1 MPARML
7 HIASAHSGSPR
18 WLEIQRRA
26 LAEHIPI
33 PYTTWGS
40 VALMDPSHGAVFD
53 HVIEQKG
60 PEAGKLNHLAV
71 EISAV
76 AKEDDLLMFLA
87 PDAFPVA
94 DPMAVID
101 EAFERAALVA
111 VRRSENDGD
120 PQPHPCFCVT
130 TVGTWRSIGGD
141 WSDGYP
147 WSAAGLGRVTDFGG
161 NLLRRLELT
170 GARWVGLE
178 RTSSTA
184 LDPLHFGVYGG
195 IVYFHD
201 ADEIGRAHRVGAPSP
216 LGGTGVPILGR
227 ALAALER
234 QRRLAWERGLL
245 RRSARDSQEIF
256 RDISGGGTDWLE
268 RLGHRADA
276 TSPAG

>member
-1 MPARML
+1 MAGRML

-18 WLEIQRRA
+18 WLEIQRRQ
-26 LAEHIPI
+26 LAEHIPV
-33 PYTTWGS
+33 PYVTWGS
-40 VALMDPSHGAVFD
+40 VAGIDSSHAAGFD

-71 EISAV
+71 EICEV
-76 AKEDDLLMFLA
+76 AGEEDLLMFLA

-94 DPMAVID
+94 DPMAVIE
-101 EAFERAALVA
+101 EALAGAALLA

-130 TVGTWRSIGGD
+130 TVGAWQRLGGD

-147 WSAAGLGRVTDFGG
+147 WTAEGLGRVTDFGG
-161 NLLRRLELT
+161 NLLRRLELSGT
-170 GARWVGLE
+170 PWVSIE
-178 RTSSTA
+178 RTSSSG

-195 IVYFHD
+195 IVYFHN
-201 ADEIGRAHRVGAPSP
+201 ANEIGRVHRLRAPGRLPGA
-216 LGGTGVPILGR
+216 GAPILGR
-227 ALAALER
+227 ALAPLER

-256 RDISGGGTDWLE
+256 GGISAGTTDWL
-268 RLGHRADA
+268 RRIGHDP
-276 TSPAG
+276 SVNPSAG